1 MKTLSAALIVTTL
14 FATSHAARAQ
24 GPPRAGP
31 DVPADTATSEQL
43 FYDGRNLMAQ
53 HRYAEACAVFERAE
67 TLHTTI
73 GVMLNLADCYEQA
86 GRGASAWSMFHEAV
100 LEARK
105 AHDSREVFAL
115 QRIAALEPKLV
126 RLTIDASTLSAV
138 PGAVV
143 RIDGKPLDTKQRAV
157 GFPVD
162 PGRHTVDAQAPGK
175 QPWSMTFDA
184 ASSMTIGVPR
194 LQGLRPESASQ
205 TPIETAMGSAPPPV
219 DQSSTRLGLERKW
232 ALVAGSVGVV
242 GLAIGSVFGAI
253 SMSKHDS
260 AASHCTNRDNPCDP
274 TGVAVGGE
282 AQSAGDV
289 STVAFVLGAAALAGG
304 VTLWL
309 IAPSTHA
316 SPDVALVSS
325 AGPQGAGLWVKG
337 AW

>member
-1 MKTLSAALIVTTL
+1 MKTLFAALIVTTL
-14 FATSHAARAQ
+14 LATSHPARAQ
-24 GPPRAGP
+24 SAPQPGPNA
-31 DVPADTATSEQL
+31 PADTAASEQL
-43 FYDGRNLMAQ
+43 FYEGRTLMAQ
-53 HRYAEACAVFERAE
+53 HRYAEACAVFERSE
-67 TLHTTI
+67 TLRTTI
-73 GVMLNLADCYEQA
+73 GIMLNLADCYEQA

-100 LEARK
+100 LAARK
-105 AHDSREVFAL
+105 AHDAREAFAL

-138 PGAVV
+138 PGAEV
-143 RIDGKPLDTKQRAV
+143 RIDGKGLDIKQWGTGV
-157 GFPVD
+157 PVD

-194 LQGLRPESASQ
+194 LQGLRSESASQ
-205 TPIETAMGSAPPPV
+205 TPNETETGAQPPPV
-219 DQSSTRLGLERKW
+219 DQSTRLGPERKL
-232 ALVAGSVGVV
+232 ALVAASVGVV

-253 SMSKHDS
+253 SMSKHDG

-274 TGVAVGGE
+274 TGVALGGE

-289 STVAFVLGAAALAGG
+289 STVAFVLGAAAVAGG
-304 VTLWL
+304 ITLWL

-316 SPDVALVSS
+316 TPDVALVTS
-325 AGPQGAGLWVKG
+325 AGPQGAGLCVRG